1 MSKFIGRLVDVGIFK
16 EAVRGTAGDPTFWLP
31 QVNLTLDE
39 QIQQVVDES
48 SVGVVED
55 AIDANVT
62 EKFVEGTLE
71 GIIRAESFGLLLLSA
86 LGVDT
91 PSADTPEA
99 GVHTHAFTMGQTAQH
114 PSLTLAVSEPN
125 SAKRFA
131 LGMITSL
138 DVEVALNEYAKFTAG
153 FRAKVG
159 IADALTP
166 AYVEADE
173 RKVFLPQHG
182 TFKTAVDLAGL
193 TAAPAIEIKGF
204 TLSINKNV
212 EDDQS
217 IGDLDPTDILNKQ
230 VAVEG
235 TVEIMYDDTVFIDDM
250 LADTARA
257 MRLTLE
263 NTDITIGAVTSPKL
277 EIDLARVKFSEVTK
291 PFTNN
296 DLVVQTVSFK
306 AFYDL
311 TDASMITVAL
321 INETTSY

>member
-16 EAVRGTAGDPTFWLP
+16 EAVRGTPGDPTFWLP
-31 QVNLTLDE
+31 QSSLTLDE

-55 AIDANVT
+55 AIDGNVT

-71 GIIRAESFGLLLLSA
+71 GMIRAESFGLLLLSA

-91 PSADTPEA
+91 PSADDPEA

-153 FRAKVG
+153 FRAQVG
-159 IADALTP
+159 VADALTP
-166 AYVEADE
+166 FYVEADE

-182 TFKTAVDLAGL
+182 TFKTASDLSGL

-235 TVEIMYDDTVFIDDM
+235 TVELIYDDTVFIDDM
-250 LADTARA
+250 LADTAKA

-263 NTDITIGAVTSPKL
+263 NTDITIGSSTNPKL

-296 DLVVQTVSFK
+296 DLVIQTVSFK
-306 AFYDL
+306 AFFDL
-311 TDASMITVAL
+311 TDNAMINVAL

>member
-16 EAVRGTAGDPTFWLP
+16 EAVRGTPGDPTFWLP

-55 AIDANVT
+55 AIDGNVT

-91 PSADTPEA
+91 PSADDPEA

-138 DVEVALNEYAKFTAG
+138 DIEVALNEYAKFTAG
-153 FRAKVG
+153 LRAKVG
-159 IADALTP
+159 VADTLTP
-166 AYVEADE
+166 VYVEADE
-173 RKVFLPQHG
+173 RKIFLPQHG

-263 NTDITIGAVTSPKL
+263 NTDITIGAATNPKL